1 VRGSTDLAEISIS
14 PTSDR
19 NAWLDRPL
27 APSWQRLTALVAHW
41 ELIAYAAIFLLGFTL
56 RIWDVG
62 ARAMHHD
69 ESLHAYYAWKFF
81 VGQGYSYDPL
91 MHGPLQF
98 EVVPLFYLLFGAS
111 EFSARLLAVSLGTG
125 LIVLPY
131 FLRSYLT
138 RPGALL
144 TSLMI
149 GVSPGM
155 VYFSRFIRD
164 DIYLAFFSLLLFT
177 CIVLYIEAPRPAY
190 LHIAAAA
197 MALAM
202 ASMEAAYI
210 TFFIFGTFL
219 LIEWV
224 REYLSGITGPVNSAL
239 KATSLDTFLT
249 SLSIFVV
256 ITVLTYST
264 FFTNPYGIWDTQHS
278 ILSPD
283 RKDILGGLTYWK
295 AQHSV
300 ARGGQPWFYY
310 LLVLPLYEQLAVVF
324 GIAGVVYAA
333 VRRSFTSTLLVW
345 WALVSLGMYSWA
357 GEKMPWLSIHITLP
371 FILLAGLFL
380 GAAFESRKRMLWLA
394 SLPVF
399 LVLLFLE
406 IHSTFMLNYVD
417 AANPTEML
425 IYVQTSQD
433 VPTVVAEVNGLAN
446 KTGQGK
452 NLPIGLDNTDVGGWP
467 FIWYLRDYKNV
478 SETSAFGS
486 PACNGQLCSAL
497 MMLEPQ
503 YDANSAF
510 LLKHYV
516 VQKYRWNWWFPEDY
530 KQWFPDHATALGQNL
545 QGKNSAV
552 QALPT
557 GAELSSL
564 WNWMIYRQ
572 PFGLRGARQMYFLV
586 RRDLVP
592 GQRQFSSTTPSTQG
606 TAPTVQEPTLQ
617 ASVRTSFGSA
627 PGNSGVRGPRGLA
640 VGAHGDIYVADPLGH
655 RVVHYSSTGSYLG
668 SWGKAGGGPG
678 QFSLRDSPQGLAVGP
693 DGNVYVVDTWNQ
705 RIEVFSPSG
714 KFLRQWGGGPIGSG
728 VGQYYGP
735 RGIAVSDSGRVY
747 IADTGNK
754 RIQVYT
760 THGRYITSWGT
771 AGTAPGQFQEPSS
784 LAVAKDGTVYV
795 SDFWNQRMQA
805 FTSSGTYLRAWK
817 VLEWTFGSYDEPYV
831 SLNAAG
837 TRVFATQPQQQ
848 RVAEFTTSG
857 RLLGVFGSSSLT
869 TPVGV
874 AALPNGLVAVSD
886 SGADAVRVF
895 SVSGGAP
902 KALHSGHRAST
913 KQAPKP

>member
-1 VRGSTDLAEISIS
+1 
-14 PTSDR
+14 
-19 NAWLDRPL
+19 
-27 APSWQRLTALVAHW
+27 
-41 ELIAYAAIFLLGFTL
+41 
-56 RIWDVG
+56 
-62 ARAMHHD
+62 MHHD

-111 EFSARLLAVSLGTG
+111 EFSARLLAVLLGSA
-125 LIVLPY
+125 LIALPY
-131 FLRSYLT
+131 LLRSYLT

-144 TSLMI
+144 ASLMI

-164 DIYLAFFSLLLFT
+164 DIYLAFFSLLLFS

-197 MALAM
+197 TALAM

-219 LIEWV
+219 LFEWV
-224 REYLSGITGPVNSAL
+224 REYLSGGNGPLISAL
-239 KATSLDTFLT
+239 KATSLDTLLT

-278 ILSPD
+278 FFSPD

-324 GIAGVVYAA
+324 GVAGIVYAA
-333 VRRSFTSTLLVW
+333 MRRSFTSTFLVW
-345 WALVSLGMYSWA
+345 WALLSLGMYSWA
-357 GEKMPWLSIHITLP
+357 GEKMPWLSIHIALP

-380 GAAFESRKRMLWLA
+380 GSAFESRRRVAWLV

-399 LVLLFLE
+399 LVLLFVE
-406 IHSTFMLNYVD
+406 IHSTFLLNYVD

-433 VPTVVAEVNGLAN
+433 VPTVVGEVNGLAN

-452 NLPIGLDNTDVGGWP
+452 NLSIGLDNTDVGGWP
-467 FIWYLRDYKNV
+467 FIWYLRDYKSV

-486 PACNGQLCSAL
+486 PACNGQMCSAL
-497 MMLEPQ
+497 IMLEPQ
-503 YDANSAF
+503 YDANSAY

-545 QGKNSAV
+545 RGQSSSV

-557 GAELSSL
+557 AAELNSV
-564 WNWMIYRQ
+564 WNWMFYRQ
-572 PFGLRGARQMYFLV
+572 PFGQRGARWMYFLV

-592 GQRQFSSTTPSTQG
+592 GQQQYSSTSAAVQG
-606 TAPTVQEPTLQ
+606 TAPTIQEPLLQ
-617 ASVRTSFGSA
+617 ASLRRSFGSA
-627 PGNSGVRGPRGLA
+627 PGNTGVRGPRGMA
-640 VGAHGDIYVADPLGH
+640 VGAHGDLYVADPLGH
-655 RVVHYSSTGSYLG
+655 RIARYSSSGIFLSG
-668 SWGKAGGGPG
+668 WGKAGTGPG
-678 QFSLRDSPQGLAVGP
+678 DFSARDSPQSLAIGP
-693 DGNVYVVDTWNQ
+693 DHNVYVVDTWNQ

-714 KFLRQWGGGPIGSG
+714 QFLRQWGGGAIGSG
-728 VGQYYGP
+728 TGQYYGP
-735 RGIAVSDSGRVY
+735 RGIAVSASGRVY
-747 IADTGNK
+747 VADTGNK
-754 RIQVYT
+754 RIQVFT
-760 THGRYITSWGT
+760 THGRFITAWGT
-771 AGTAPGQFQEPSS
+771 SGTAKGQFQEPSS
-784 LAVAKDGTVYV
+784 VAVSASGTVFV
-795 SDFWNQRMQA
+795 SDFWNQRIQV
-805 FTSSGTYLRAWK
+805 FTPSGTYVRSWR
-817 VLEWTFGSYDEPYV
+817 VPEWSFGSYDEPYLT
-831 SLNAAG
+831 LNSAG

-848 RVAEFTTSG
+848 RVAEFTSTG
-857 RLLGVFGSSSLT
+857 KLLGVFGAANLT

-874 AALPNGLVAVSD
+874 AALANGQVAVSD
-886 SGADAVRVF
+886 AGADTIRVF
-895 SVSGGAP
+895 SITSIASHVT
-902 KALHSGHRAST
+902 ALPARAGRRPYPRQVT
-913 KQAPKP
+913 KP

>member
-1 VRGSTDLAEISIS
+1 LA
-14 PTSDR
+14 
-19 NAWLDRPL
+19 
-27 APSWQRLTALVAHW
+27 ALVAHW
-41 ELIAYAAIFLLGFTL
+41 ELIAYAAIFFLGFTL

-111 EFSARLLAVSLGTG
+111 EFSARLLAVCLGTA

-144 TSLMI
+144 ASLMI
-149 GVSPGM
+149 CVSPGL

-177 CIVLYIEAPRPAY
+177 CIVLYMESPRPAY
-190 LHIAAAA
+190 LHTAAAA

-202 ASMEAAYI
+202 TSMEAAYI

-219 LIEWV
+219 FFEWL
-224 REYLSGITGPVNSAL
+224 REYLSGGTGPVISAL

-249 SLSIFVV
+249 SLSVFVV
-256 ITVLTYST
+256 ITVLLYST
-264 FFTNPYGIWDTQHS
+264 FFTNPYGIWDTHHS
-278 ILSPD
+278 ICLTNCLSLHPSWDPD
-283 RKDILGGLTYWK
+283 RKDILGGLTYWLV
-295 AQHSV
+295 QHSV

-324 GIAGVVYAA
+324 GLAGVVYAA
-333 VRRSFTSTLLVW
+333 VRRSFTTTFLVW
-345 WALVSLGMYSWA
+345 WALLSLGMYSWA

-371 FILLAGLFL
+371 FILLAALFL
-380 GAAFESRKRMLWLA
+380 GAAFESPRRLTWLV

-399 LVLLFLE
+399 LVLLFVE
-406 IHSTFMLNYVD
+406 IHSMFLLNFAD

-433 VPTVVAEVNGLAN
+433 VPTVVGEINGLAN
-446 KTGQGK
+446 RTGQGK
-452 NLPIGLDNTDVGGWP
+452 NLTIGLDNTDVGGWP
-467 FIWYLRDYKNV
+467 FIWYLRDYKSV
-478 SETSAFGS
+478 SETSAFGT
-486 PACNGQLCSAL
+486 PACGGQYCSAL
-497 MMLEPQ
+497 VMLEPQ

-530 KQWFPDHATALGQNL
+530 KQWFPDHATAFGQAL
-545 QGKNSAV
+545 QGKSSSV

-557 GAELSSL
+557 GSELNSL
-564 WNWMIYRQ
+564 WNWMFYRQ
-572 PFGLRGARQMYFLV
+572 PFGQRGARWMYFLV

-592 GQRQFSSTTPSTQG
+592 GQQQFSSSAPPSL
-606 TAPTVQEPTLQ
+606 ASPPSIQEPSLS
-617 ASVRTSFGSA
+617 AAVRMSFGSA
-627 PGNSGVRGPRGLA
+627 PGNAGVRGPRGLA
-640 VGAHGDIYVADPLGH
+640 VGARGDIYVADPLGH
-655 RVVHYSSTGSYLG
+655 RVVHYSSSGAYLG
-668 SWGKAGGGPG
+668 SWGSAGTGRG
-678 QFSLRDSPQGLAVGP
+678 QFSVRDSPQGLAVGP
-693 DGNVYVVDTWNQ
+693 DNNVYVVDTWNQ
-705 RIEVFSPSG
+705 RIEVFSPG
-714 KFLRQWGGGPIGSG
+714 GTFLRQWGGGAIGSG

-735 RGIAVSDSGRVY
+735 RGIVISANGRVY

-760 THGRYITSWGT
+760 MRGRYLTSWGT

-784 LAVAKDGTVYV
+784 VSVARDGTVYV

-805 FTSSGTYLRAWK
+805 FSPSGAYLRSWK
-817 VLEWTFGSYDEPYV
+817 VPEWTFGSYDEPYV
-831 SLNAAG
+831 SVNAAG

-848 RVAEFTTSG
+848 RVAEFTTTG
-857 RLLGVFGSSSLT
+857 RLIGVFGSTSLT

-886 SGADAVRVF
+886 SGADAIRLF
-895 SVSGGAP
+895 SVSTGSSSAP
-902 KALHSGHRAST
+902 VKSRAGTHHASP
-913 KQAPKP
+913 KQVPKP